1 MLAKRSVLGLYS
13 DVDVAADTLD
23 ALREAGYTSSEYE
36 ILTGTPY
43 PEGTFGEDEPKW
55 YGAEIDVDAT
65 WTLYG
70 NFELGGRFGFFFPG
84 GVYAPNQ
91 AFTVGGELRALVH
104 F

>member
-1 MLAKRSVLGLYS
+1 MTTEGVSNAFYLKPEFH
-13 DVDVAADTLD
+13 VDIRDNLRAGVSFLTAFPVVAA
-23 ALREAGYTSSEYE
+23 A
-36 ILTGTPY
+36 
-43 PEGTFGEDEPKW
+43 FGEDEPKW